1 MKNPNDIGL
10 RVAMI
15 LCGGGLLALLTGCG
29 STAASVSSPILEGS
43 EIKQTKATITPI
55 DALNSP
61 QDDFGATMPLDTTFI
76 FFSSSRNGTIGP
88 HSLFQ
93 SRMAGA
99 TWGTP
104 TLAVELNN
112 AHSNGTASI
121 TPGGESIY
129 FAGHEFGFGD
139 CDLYRADIGPRGAI
153 AQEIVPWSIPTNLGF
168 QVNGS
173 YWDSQP
179 CISADGSVLYFSSNR
194 PGGFGNRDI
203 WACRRKRDGTWD
215 SPINAGE
222 LINTPFDEVSPWLAP
237 DGQTLFFS
245 SNGHP
250 GIGGFDV
257 FSAATISG
265 VTAVTHLGAPI
276 NSTAD
281 EICFSLSADGR
292 RAFLSSNRSGGKG
305 GYDLYSVFPVPTTV
319 DPLMVVRGS
328 VIGGEGKPMVA
339 TVEVTDLTS
348 ETALGSFATD
358 PETGKYTLVLPRGV
372 NYAITAEASGYLFN
386 SRQIVVARDLERDSS
401 RTLDFTLQPINGV
414 IRLLVFFKSN
424 ESNLQKE
431 STNDLD
437 RAVRFMNANPD
448 ISVEIAGHTDNTGDA
463 QAALMLSKQRAQ
475 AVKSYLVGNRI
486 KAERI
491 TVSGY
496 GSAQPISSNDTEEG
510 RTMNRRVEM
519 RVIAPK

>member
-15 LCGGGLLALLTGCG
+15 LCGGGLLALLAGCG

-61 QDDFGATMPLDTTFI
+61 QDDFGATMPLDTTII

-93 SRMAGA
+93 SRRGGA

-112 AHSNGTASI
+112 VHSNGTASI

-153 AQEIVPWSIPTNLGF
+153 AQEIVPWSIPTNLGL

-179 CISADGSVLYFSSNR
+179 CISADGSALYFSSNR

-222 LINTPFDEVSPWLAP
+222 VINTPFDEVSP
-237 DGQTLFFS
+237 
-245 SNGHP
+245 
-250 GIGGFDV
+250 
-257 FSAATISG
+257 
-265 VTAVTHLGAPI
+265 
-276 NSTAD
+276 
-281 EICFSLSADGR
+281 
-292 RAFLSSNRSGGKG
+292 
-305 GYDLYSVFPVPTTV
+305 
-319 DPLMVVRGS
+319 
-328 VIGGEGKPMVA
+328 
-339 TVEVTDLTS
+339 
-348 ETALGSFATD
+348 
-358 PETGKYTLVLPRGV
+358 
-372 NYAITAEASGYLFN
+372 
-386 SRQIVVARDLERDSS
+386 
-401 RTLDFTLQPINGV
+401 
-414 IRLLVFFKSN
+414 
-424 ESNLQKE
+424 
-431 STNDLD
+431 
-437 RAVRFMNANPD
+437 
-448 ISVEIAGHTDNTGDA
+448 
-463 QAALMLSKQRAQ
+463 
-475 AVKSYLVGNRI
+475 
-486 KAERI
+486 
-491 TVSGY
+491 
-496 GSAQPISSNDTEEG
+496 
-510 RTMNRRVEM
+510 
-519 RVIAPK
+519 